1 MNRLPDFPQQS
12 SIPCFLR
19 ETQFFLNR
27 VVGNNFKLISH
38 ALLPRQFQ
46 TKASYHMFLVQ
57 VKFSSNGKQSKG
69 HTEAHTAK
77 QDLDFFCPSGCWSPK
92 VGPGFYSELRRRIAG
107 CGACPAQ
114 FHGLRNEKDS
124 FALFLE
130 ISLLSS
136 KRGKPSHMVV
146 RFLVIAVA
154 SNQHGRSRPNLCLRL
169 FCKWDKI
176 VKIKREKTDT
186 QALRNVLCCRALYRL
201 I

>member
-1 MNRLPDFPQQS
+1 MNRLPDFPQQA

-27 VVGNNFKLISH
+27 VVGNNFKLIGH

-92 VGPGFYSELRRRIAG
+92 VGPGFCSELRRRIAG

-114 FHGLRNEKDS
+114 FHGSRNEKDS

-146 RFLVIAVA
+146 QFLVIAVA
-154 SNQHGRSRPNLCLRL
+154 SNQHGRSRPNPCLRL

>member
-27 VVGNNFKLISH
+27 VVGNNFKLIGH

-92 VGPGFYSELRRRIAG
+92 VGPGFCSELRRRIAG

-114 FHGLRNEKDS
+114 FHGSRNEKNS
-124 FALFLE
+124 FALFL
-130 ISLLSS
+130 
-136 KRGKPSHMVV
+136 
-146 RFLVIAVA
+146 AVA

-186 QALRNVLCCRALYRL
+186 QALRNVLCCRAMYRL

>member
-1 MNRLPDFPQQS
+1 MWWVTTSNSSATHFSPDNS
-12 SIPCFLR
+12 KLRHHITCFWFR
-19 ETQFFLNR
+19 SN
-27 VVGNNFKLISH
+27 S
-38 ALLPRQFQ
+38 LLM
-46 TKASYHMFLVQ
+46 A
-57 VKFSSNGKQSKG
+57 KQSKG
-69 HTEAHTAK
+69 HTDAHTAK

-92 VGPGFYSELRRRIAG
+92 VGPGFCLELRRRIAG

-136 KRGKPSHMVV
+136 KRGKPSHIVV

-154 SNQHGRSRPNLCLRL
+154 SNQHGRSRPNPCLRL

>member
-1 MNRLPDFPQQS
+1 MFWFRSNS
-12 SIPCFLR
+12 
-19 ETQFFLNR
+19 
-27 VVGNNFKLISH
+27 
-38 ALLPRQFQ
+38 LL
-46 TKASYHMFLVQ
+46 
-57 VKFSSNGKQSKG
+57 NGKQSKG

-92 VGPGFYSELRRRIAG
+92 VGPGFCSELRRRIAG

-114 FHGLRNEKDS
+114 FHGSRNEKNS

-146 RFLVIAVA
+146 QFLVIAVA

-176 VKIKREKTDT
+176 VKIKGKTDT
-186 QALRNVLCCRALYRL
+186 QALRNVLCCRAMYRL

>member
-1 MNRLPDFPQQS
+1 
-12 SIPCFLR
+12 
-19 ETQFFLNR
+19 
-27 VVGNNFKLISH
+27 
-38 ALLPRQFQ
+38 
-46 TKASYHMFLVQ
+46 MFLVQ

-92 VGPGFYSELRRRIAG
+92 VGPGFCSELRRRIAG

-186 QALRNVLCCRALYRL
+186 QALRNVLCCRAMYRL